1 MHRIALF
8 SDTHGSTFTM
18 RSSLSEISAEN
29 LTVIHLGDGAE
40 EAERLMMYH
49 PEAAYLAVRGNCDGG
64 VSLPLSRTVD
74 IDGVRIMLAHGHEFG
89 VKSSLSH
96 AARAAA
102 KAGAALFLY
111 GHTHIAADDTV
122 EFDGKSVRMIN
133 PGAAALGK
141 WAEIVICDGEVSVRL
156 HP

>member
-1 MHRIALF
+1 MHTIALF

-18 RSSLSEISAEN
+18 NAALAEMSTRN

-40 EAERLMMYH
+40 EAGRLMMHH

-64 VSLPLSRTVD
+64 SDLPLSRTVE
-74 IDGVRIMLAHGHEFG
+74 ICGVRIMLAHGHEFG
-89 VKSSLSH
+89 VKSSLAP

-102 KAGAALFLY
+102 NAGASLFFY
-111 GHTHIAADDTV
+111 GHTHIPADDTIEV
-122 EFDGKSVRMIN
+122 GGKTVRLIN
-133 PGAAALGK
+133 PGAALLGK
-141 WAEIVICDGEVSVRL
+141 WAEIVICDGDISVKL